1 MNKLKAIAQAMAIL
15 YENDLLNADSLESE
29 IVMEVIFS
37 KIERLGP
44 EKARKL
50 TLD

>member
-1 MNKLKAIAQAMAIL
+1 MNKLKAIAQAMAIFDK
-15 YENDLLNADSLESE
+15 NDLLNAGSLEYE
-29 IVMEVIFS
+29 IVTEVIFS

-44 EKARKL
+44 EKALKL